1 LQIADLIDRII
12 CNLQSGA
19 IMARPD
25 LIKID
30 SVRQPGLSWRR
41 VIARRLAQRPWLQ
54 LLLLLSPPAG
64 WMLLLYLLP
73 LAFLFLLSLWQVRDY
88 NIVREWTLANYRE
101 IFARP
106 VWLTV
111 LLRTVL
117 IAAGVTV
124 VAAVLAFPLAYY
136 VARFSTPRWR
146 YLLFLAVL
154 VPLWSSYL
162 VRVFA
167 WKIIL
172 GRNGI
177 LNGFLM
183 SIGLTATPIDAFLYS
198 DTAMFIT
205 FVHVWLP
212 FMVLPVYTALER
224 IPNSLLEASGDLG
237 ARGWMTFRQV
247 IWPLAFPGIMAGSVF
262 VFSLTMGDFITA
274 RLVGGGNQLIGNV
287 IADQFGTAFNYPFG
301 AALSSLALVVLFIYL
316 LVAGRGGA
324 LENL

>member
-1 LQIADLIDRII
+1 M
-12 CNLQSGA
+12 
-19 IMARPD
+19 IMASPN
-25 LIKID
+25 LTKID
-30 SVRQPGLSWRR
+30 IARRADSSWGRA
-41 VIARRLAQRPWLQ
+41 IARRLSGRPRLQ
-54 LLLLLSPPAG
+54 LLLLLGVPLA
-64 WMLLLYLLP
+64 WMLILYLLP
-73 LAFLFLLSLWQVRDY
+73 LGYLFLTSLWQVRDF
-88 NIVREWTLANYRE
+88 NIVREWTLKNYQE

-117 IAAGVTV
+117 IAAGVTITS
-124 VAAVLAFPLAYY
+124 AVLSFPLAYY
-136 VARFSTPRWR
+136 VARFSSPRWR
-146 YLLFLAVL
+146 YLLYLAVL

-167 WKIIL
+167 WKTIL

-177 LNGFLM
+177 LNGFLI
-183 SIGLTATPIDAFLYS
+183 STGATDTPIDAFLYS
-198 DTAMFIT
+198 DTAVFIT

-212 FMVLPVYTALER
+212 YMVLPVYTALER
-224 IPNSLLEASGDLG
+224 IPNSLLEASSDLG
-237 ARGWMTFRQV
+237 ARGWRTFREV
-247 IWPLAFPGIMAGSVF
+247 VWPLAFPGVMAGSVF

-316 LVAGRGGA
+316 FIAGRAGA

>member
-1 LQIADLIDRII
+1 MQT
-12 CNLQSGA
+12 S
-19 IMARPD
+19 PD
-25 LIKID
+25 LT
-30 SVRQPGLSWRR
+30 QPGAARRPEPARWRR
-41 VIARRLAQRPWLQ
+41 AIARGLARRPWLQ
-54 LLLLLSPPAG
+54 LLLLLGLPAS
-64 WMLLLYLLP
+64 WMLVLYLLP
-73 LAFLFLLSLWQVRDY
+73 LAFLFLTSLWQVRDY

-101 IFARP
+101 IFARS

-117 IAAGVTV
+117 IASGVTI
-124 VAAVLAFPLAYY
+124 VAAILSFPLAYY
-136 VARFSTPRWR
+136 VARFAAPRWR
-146 YLLFLAVL
+146 YLLYLAVL

-167 WKIIL
+167 WKTIL

-183 SIGLTATPIDAFLYS
+183 SAGLTRTPIDAFLYS

-224 IPNSLLEASGDLG
+224 IPGSLLEASSDLG
-237 ARGWMTFRQV
+237 AHGWMTFRQV
-247 IWPLAFPGIMAGSVF
+247 VWPLAFPGVMAGSVF

-301 AALSSLALVVLFIYL
+301 AALSSLALVVLFVYL
-316 LVAGRGGA
+316 LVASRAGA

>member
-1 LQIADLIDRII
+1 MSRA
-12 CNLQSGA
+12 
-19 IMARPD
+19 ARPT
-25 LIKID
+25 
-30 SVRQPGLSWRR
+30 WRR
-41 VIARRLAQRPWLQ
+41 AIARRLSGRPRLQ
-54 LLLLLSPPAG
+54 LLLLLGLPGG
-64 WMLLLYLLP
+64 WMLVIYLLP
-73 LAFLFLLSLWQVRDY
+73 LAFLFLTSLWQVRDY

-101 IFARP
+101 IFVRP
-106 VWLTV
+106 VWTLV

-117 IAAGVTV
+117 IAGGVTI

-136 VARFSTPRWR
+136 VARFASARWR
-146 YLLFLAVL
+146 YLLYLAVL

-167 WKIIL
+167 WKTIL

-183 SIGLTATPIDAFLYS
+183 SIGVTSTPIDAFLYS

-224 IPNSLLEASGDLG
+224 IPGSLLEASSDLG
-237 ARGWMTFRQV
+237 ARGWMTFREV
-247 IWPLAFPGIMAGSVF
+247 VWPLAFPGVMAGSVF

-301 AALSSLALVVLFIYL
+301 AALSSLALVVLFVYL
-316 LVAGRGGA
+316 FVAGRAGA

>member
-1 LQIADLIDRII
+1 
-12 CNLQSGA
+12 
-19 IMARPD
+19 
-25 LIKID
+25 
-30 SVRQPGLSWRR
+30 

-124 VAAVLAFPLAYY
+124 VAAILAFPLAYY
-136 VARFSTPRWR
+136 VARIATPRWR

-183 SIGLTATPIDAFLYS
+183 SIGVTATPIDAFLYS

-301 AALSSLALVVLFIYL
+301 AALSSLALVVLLIYL
-316 LVAGRGGA
+316 LVAGRSGA

>member
-1 LQIADLIDRII
+1 MQTSS
-12 CNLQSGA
+12 NLAETETIGRA
-19 IMARPD
+19 APWT
-25 LIKID
+25 
-30 SVRQPGLSWRR
+30 WRR
-41 VIARRLAQRPWLQ
+41 ALARRLAGRQRLQ
-54 LLLLLSPPAG
+54 LLLILGPPAA
-64 WMLLLYLLP
+64 WMLILYLLP
-73 LAFLFLLSLWQVRDY
+73 LAFLFLTSLWQVRDF

-106 VWLTV
+106 VWLNV

-117 IAAGVTV
+117 IAAGVT
-124 VAAVLAFPLAYY
+124 AISAIIAFPLAYY
-136 VARFSTPRWR
+136 VARYTAARWR
-146 YLLFLAVL
+146 YLLYMAVL
-154 VPLWSSYL
+154 APLWSSYL

-167 WKIIL
+167 WKTIL

-177 LNGFLM
+177 LNGFLI
-183 SIGLTATPIDAFLYS
+183 STGITSAPIDAFLYS
-198 DTAMFIT
+198 DTAVFIT

-212 FMVLPVYTALER
+212 YMVLPIYAALER
-224 IPNSLLEASGDLG
+224 IPSSLLEASSDLG
-237 ARGWMTFRQV
+237 ARGWLTFRAV
-247 IWPLAFPGIMAGSVF
+247 IWPLAFPGVMAGSVF

-316 LVAGRGGA
+316 FIAGRAGA

>member
-1 LQIADLIDRII
+1 MRT
-12 CNLQSGA
+12 S
-19 IMARPD
+19 PD
-25 LIKID
+25 LI
-30 SVRQPGLSWRR
+30 QPEDAGPREPLRWRR
-41 VIARRLAQRPWLQ
+41 AIARRLSQRPRLQ
-54 LLLLLSPPAG
+54 LLLLLGPPGG
-64 WMLLLYLLP
+64 WMLVLYLLP
-73 LAFLFLLSLWQVRDY
+73 LALLFVLSLWQVRDY

-117 IAAGVTV
+117 IAAGVTI
-124 VAAVLAFPLAYY
+124 VAALLAFPLAYY
-136 VARFSTPRWR
+136 LARFASPRWR
-146 YLLFLAVL
+146 YLLYLAVL
-154 VPLWSSYL
+154 APLWSSYL

-183 SIGLTATPIDAFLYS
+183 SIGATATPIDAFLYS

-212 FMVLPVYTALER
+212 FMILPVYTALER
-224 IPNSLLEASGDLG
+224 IPGSLLEASSDLG
-237 ARGWMTFRQV
+237 ARGWLTFRRV
-247 IWPLAFPGIMAGSVF
+247 IWPLAFPGVLAGSVF

-301 AALSSLALVVLFIYL
+301 AALSSLALVVLFVYL
-316 LVAGRGGA
+316 FVAGRGGA

>member
-1 LQIADLIDRII
+1 M
-12 CNLQSGA
+12 
-19 IMARPD
+19 IMASPD
-25 LIKID
+25 LTKSD
-30 SVRQPGLSWRR
+30 LALQPPDLSWRR

-136 VARFSTPRWR
+136 VARFCTPRWR

-183 SIGLTATPIDAFLYS
+183 SIGVTATPIDAFLYS

-301 AALSSLALVVLFIYL
+301 AALSSLALVVLLIYL
-316 LVAGRGGA
+316 LVAGRSGA

>member
-1 LQIADLIDRII
+1 MRT
-12 CNLQSGA
+12 S
-19 IMARPD
+19 PD
-25 LIKID
+25 LI
-30 SVRQPGLSWRR
+30 QPEAVGRREPLRWRR
-41 VIARRLAQRPWLQ
+41 AIARRLSQHPWLQ
-54 LLLLLSPPAG
+54 LVLLLSPPAG

-124 VAAVLAFPLAYY
+124 AAAILAFPLAYY
-136 VARFSTPRWR
+136 LARFAAPRWR
-146 YLLFLAVL
+146 YLLYLAVL
-154 VPLWSSYL
+154 APLWSSYL

-183 SIGLTATPIDAFLYS
+183 SIGATATPIDAFLYS

-212 FMVLPVYTALER
+212 FMILPVYTALER
-224 IPNSLLEASGDLG
+224 IPNSLLEASSDLG

-316 LVAGRGGA
+316 FVAGRTGA

>member
-1 LQIADLIDRII
+1 METDLTQAEIVGR
-12 CNLQSGA
+12 SA
-19 IMARPD
+19 PRT
-25 LIKID
+25 
-30 SVRQPGLSWRR
+30 WRR
-41 VIARRLAQRPWLQ
+41 AIARRLAGRPRLQ
-54 LLLLLSPPAG
+54 LLLLLGLPAG
-64 WMLLLYLLP
+64 WMLILYLLP
-73 LAFLFLLSLWQVRDY
+73 LAFLFLTSLWQVRDY
-88 NIVREWTLANYRE
+88 NIVRDWTLANYRE

-106 VWLTV
+106 VWTSV

-117 IAAGVTV
+117 IASLVTV
-124 VAAVLAFPLAYY
+124 TAAILAFPLAYY
-136 VARFSTPRWR
+136 VARFAAARWR
-146 YLLFLAVL
+146 YLLYLAVL

-183 SIGLTATPIDAFLYS
+183 SIGVTSTPIDAFLYS

-212 FMVLPVYTALER
+212 FMVLPVYSALER
-224 IPNSLLEASGDLG
+224 IPGSLLEASSDLG

-247 IWPLAFPGIMAGSVF
+247 VWPLSFPGVMAGSVF

-301 AALSSLALVVLFIYL
+301 AALSSLALVVLFVYL
-316 LVAGRGGA
+316 FVAGRAGA